1 MMIQQKD
8 EFFIGDSEESD
19 SRRVDN
25 EGVKEP
31 TSTAEQE
38 EDKEEGVVISK
49 KRKRK
54 CNQDLMI
61 SPEEDRRMLQFVI

>member
-61 SPEEDRRMLQFVI
+61 SPEEDGRMLQFVI